1 MNGNKIYECKQN
13 IKNRDIIQT
22 VLVVIARKQCMKSF
36 PVSMVET
43 WVFLAQSSDHKLS
56 HAKFR
61 AYQQIKMKFGSIALA
76 KLYIE
81 QQKDQ
86 RIEVVVI

>member
-1 MNGNKIYECKQN
+1 
-13 IKNRDIIQT
+13 
-22 VLVVIARKQCMKSF
+22 MKSL
-36 PVSMVET
+36 PLTMVET
-43 WVFLAQSSDHKLS
+43 WVFLAQSSDHKLA

-61 AYQQIKMKFGSIALA
+61 AYQKIKTHFGSAELA

-86 RIEVVVI
+86 QIEVVVI